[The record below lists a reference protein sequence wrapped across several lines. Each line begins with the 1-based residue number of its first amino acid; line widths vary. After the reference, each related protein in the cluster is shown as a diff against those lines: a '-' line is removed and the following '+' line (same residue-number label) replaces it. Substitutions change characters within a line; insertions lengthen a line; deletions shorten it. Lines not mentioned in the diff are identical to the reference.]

1 MMPTRRSH
9 NHLSC
14 VVAAICGLLAHFPA
28 SAAEPAAPPAAQP
41 AAAPATPAATTPE
54 DVPSKELDELKEVVI
69 YGTNGKLVAG
79 LQVESE
85 LDENDIGTYGANT
98 IGDLLSQVAPDVD
111 NSSEGPVI
119 LINGKPANGIR
130 SVNDLPPEAIR
141 KLQILPPQAAGAI
154 GESPTRRVL
163 NVVLKPKFRQGIG
176 NVNVRGATAGK
187 GFSEGADGSMVSVL
201 GNNFRNFSM
210 NVSRIEPMLDADRHI
225 ITQPTT
231 VPYDLTGNILP
242 WPMTGSEID
251 PNLSALAGEPVNVLG
266 VPVGIANPSLN
277 DLVPF
282 ANTANNSD
290 MGRYRTLIG
299 ESNRFGLNGNT
310 SFQLPR
316 NTSVNLNLNAG
327 RSVSNSLTGA
337 STALLHLP
345 ASSPW
350 SPFSNDVGIARYL
363 GDPLKQENKQTNAN
377 LQGNVSGQLGK
388 WRLNL
393 DTSYDWNRSNTVS
406 ERRVD
411 ITDLQAAVNAGT
423 LNPFDDIPPDM
434 LAERLSDHA
443 RLTRNGVNA
452 NLNISGTLF
461 KMPAGNASGNLRA
474 QWSNN
479 RQSSTTTGTNN
490 VSSNRKRTDKVAY
503 GSMQLPL
510 LGTPQSQGM
519 GAGGELSGSARD
531 VQGWGTL
538 FNYGY
543 GLNWR
548 YGNRVN
554 LRVGI
559 NREKVAPTPGVLS
572 DPIVTVDDVRT
583 YDFIRQET
591 VLVRYIT
598 GGNPDIGLEKRD
610 ITRFSGNV
618 RPFKD
623 IDFTLN
629 AEYQRMI
636 GHDVLSSLPPVSEEV
651 QAAFPDRYRRDVDG
665 RLYEIDARL
674 VAFDRSETESLRWG
688 GNYRR
693 TFGAPPPRQP
703 GMPSQI
709 TINGQTVVIPAG
721 SQTLTLP
728 NGNMVSLSDGF
739 EEASGPGWRLNT
751 NFTHTWQLTNTRRA
765 REGLPETN
773 LLSGGTGNGN
783 GQSRHT
789 VQGRVG
795 IARNGTGAQLNFNWK
810 STSHITAGTSSAP
823 NDITFSSLLRFD
835 FSSFSNLPNL
845 LPGKPWAKGVR
856 ITFAIDNLLDA
867 KQRVHDQD
875 GITPL
880 RYQPYLL
887 NSLGRTVSLSF
898 RKSFQGRAP
907 SLPSMGPIIINR

>member
-1 MMPTRRSH
+1 M
-9 NHLSC
+9 
-14 VVAAICGLLAHFPA
+14 AGICCLLAHFPA
-28 SAAEPAAPPAAQP
+28 TAAEPAGPPATEPASAP
-41 AAAPATPAATTPE
+41 AASATAAKDAPAE
-54 DVPSKELDELKEVVI
+54 ELDELKEVVI

-85 LDENDIGTYGANT
+85 LSEDDIGTYGANS

-163 NVVLKPKFRQGIG
+163 NVVLKPKFRQGTG

-187 GFSEGADGSMVSVL
+187 GLSEGADASMVSVL
-201 GNNFRNFSM
+201 GNRFRNLSM
-210 NVSRIEPMLDADRHI
+210 NVSRTEPMLEADRHI

-242 WPMTGSEID
+242 WPITGNEID
-251 PNLSALAGEPVNVLG
+251 PDLSALAGEPVNVLG
-266 VPVGIANPSLN
+266 IPAGISSPSLS

-290 MGRYRTLIG
+290 MGHYRTLIR
-299 ESNRFGLNGNT
+299 EENRLGINGNT

-316 NTSVNLNLNAG
+316 NTALNLNLNAG
-327 RSVSNSLTGA
+327 RSESNSLTGA
-337 STALLHLP
+337 STAMLLLP

-350 SPFSNDVGIARYL
+350 SPFSTDVGIARYL
-363 GDPLKQENKQTNAN
+363 GDPLRQESKQTNAN
-377 LQGNVSGQLGK
+377 FQGNVSSQLGK

-393 DTSYDWNRSNTVS
+393 DTSYEWRRSNTVS

-411 ITDLQAAVNAGT
+411 IADLQAAVNAGT
-423 LNPFDDIPPDM
+423 LNPFDAIPTDM
-434 LAERLSDHA
+434 VAEMLSDHA
-443 RLTRNGVNA
+443 RSTGNRASA

-474 QWSNN
+474 QWNTD
-479 RQSSTTTGTNN
+479 RQRSTTTGTNN
-490 VSSNRKRTDKVAY
+490 VSSDRTRTDKVAN
-503 GSMQLPL
+503 GSVQLPL
-510 LGTPQSQGM
+510 MGSPQSQGM

-559 NREKVAPTPGVLS
+559 NREKVAPTPSVLS
-572 DPIVTVDDVRT
+572 DPIVTLDDVRT

-618 RPFKD
+618 RPFKN

-651 QAAFPDRYRRDVDG
+651 QAAFPDRYRRDAEG
-665 RLYEIDARL
+665 RLYEVDARL
-674 VAFDRSETESLRWG
+674 VSFDRSETESLRWG

-703 GMPSQI
+703 SLPSQI

-835 FSSFSNLPNL
+835 FSSFSNLQNM

-856 ITFAIDNLLDA
+856 ITFAIDNLLDS

-880 RYQPYLL
+880 RYQPYLT
-887 NSLGRTVSLSF
+887 NPLGRTVSLSF
-898 RKSFQGRAP
+898 RKAFQGRAP
-907 SLPSMGPIIINR
+907 SVPAMGPIIINR